1 MNSYRKLAHYYD
13 MLGWAV
19 FSNTAYKK
27 LTEFIAA
34 KSRHAGS
41 ILDIAC
47 GTGTLAYKLAHDGY
61 EVWGIDL
68 SSDMIQVARA
78 KREKAKVT
86 FRRADMRNA
95 RLGRRFDLV
104 TCFFDSLNH
113 CMTPEELQSSFETAH
128 RHLNP
133 GGYFLFDMNTL
144 AGLKNWYVNDV
155 RRTSKYT
162 LTRSG
167 FFNEETKV
175 ATVAIEAFVKR
186 GNLYDR
192 LFEVFHETAYPDSVI
207 KKSLRETG
215 FRRVRI
221 KPFADG
227 YIGEKPPRI
236 WVEAQR

>member
-13 MLGWAV
+13 MLGWAA
-19 FSNTAYKK
+19 FSDTAYRK
-27 LTEFIAA
+27 LTEFIAD
-34 KSRHAGS
+34 RGLRVGS
-41 ILDIAC
+41 IMDMAC
-47 GTGTLAYKLAHDGY
+47 GTGTLAYRLAAQGY

-68 SSDMIQVARA
+68 SADMIRVAKE

-86 FRRADMRNA
+86 LRRADMRNA

-113 CMTPEELQSSFETAH
+113 CMTAEELQGSFGTAC

-133 GGYFLFDMNTL
+133 GGCFLFDMNTL
-144 AGLKNWYVNDV
+144 GGLKNWYVNDV
-155 RRTSKYT
+155 KRRSNYT

-167 FFNEETKV
+167 FYNEETKV

-186 GNLYDR
+186 GNRYDR
-192 LFEVFHETAYPDSVI
+192 VFEVFHETGYPNSVI
-207 KKSLRETG
+207 RKSLREVG
-215 FRRVRI
+215 LKGIRI
-221 KPFADG
+221 KPFAEG
-227 YIGEKPPRI
+227 YTDEKPPRI

>member
-13 MLGWAV
+13 MLGWAT
-19 FSNTAYKK
+19 FSNAAYKK
-27 LTEFIAA
+27 LTEFIEANNLCV
-34 KSRHAGS
+34 GS
-41 ILDIAC
+41 ILDLAC

-68 SSDMIQVARA
+68 SLDMIRVAKA
-78 KREKAKVT
+78 KQGKAKVT
-86 FRRADMRNA
+86 FRRADMHNA

-113 CMTPEELQSSFETAH
+113 CTTPEELQASFETAH
-128 RHLNP
+128 RHLNS

-155 RRTSKYT
+155 KRRSNYT

-167 FFNEETKV
+167 FYNEETKV

-186 GNLYDR
+186 GKLYDR
-192 LFEVFHETAYPDSVI
+192 LFEVFHETAYPNSVI
-207 KKSLRETG
+207 RKSLQEAG
-215 FRRVRI
+215 LKRVQI
-221 KPFADG
+221 KPFEEG

>member
-1 MNSYRKLAHYYD
+1 MKSYRKLAHYYD
-13 MLGWAV
+13 MLGWAA
-19 FSNTAYKK
+19 FSNTTYKK
-27 LTEFIAA
+27 LTEFIADR
-34 KSRHAGS
+34 SPQVSS
-41 ILDIAC
+41 ILDMAC
-47 GTGTLAYKLAHDGY
+47 GTGTLAYRLAAQAY

-68 SSDMIQVARA
+68 SADMIQVAKG

-128 RHLNP
+128 RHLDS
-133 GGYFLFDMNTL
+133 GGHFLFDMNTL

-155 RRTSKYT
+155 KRRSNYT

-167 FFNEETKV
+167 FYNEETKV

-186 GNLYDR
+186 GKLYDR
-192 LFEVFHETAYPDSVI
+192 LFEVFHETAYPNSVI
-207 KKSLRETG
+207 RELLREAG
-215 FRRVRI
+215 LKRVRI
-221 KPFADG
+221 KPFPEG